1 MSNEGVPLK
10 DVDHV
15 LEKLEWMRRESI
27 WPNGPR
33 YLWTDAFGVVL
44 MISLYRELDE
54 ERWLDEAK
62 DVVAE
67 VERVLGRRRGIRI
80 GEAPDRDGQY
90 FHYLAMWLYALAR
103 LGRIEPEF
111 RDRGV
116 ALAKEIHSAFVLPG
130 RGVIWKMKEDLSGP
144 YPGFGLGAMDAYDGY
159 VAYRQLDE
167 TALAGEI
174 AQMKALIEATY
185 GELVVT
191 QDLGAG
197 MMLWLASFHP
207 DEAWAE
213 LQRARTLKTLETMWI
228 EPPGY
233 FCRQPELPLVRF
245 AFTNYGVSL
254 GLQAHRQWPARVRQ
268 LNRYFD
274 RYRSGDQ
281 YDRDAITH
289 VMACVSHLPGEF
301 LPGP

>member
-1 MSNEGVPLK
+1 
-10 DVDHV
+10 
-15 LEKLEWMRRESI
+15 
-27 WPNGPR
+27 
-33 YLWTDAFGVVL
+33 
-44 MISLYRELDE
+44 MISLYRELGE
-54 ERWLDEAK
+54 ECWLDEAK
-62 DVVAE
+62 RVVAE

-116 ALAKEIHSAFVLPG
+116 ALAKDIHSAFVLPG

-167 TALAGEI
+167 TALANEI
-174 AQMKALIEATY
+174 AAMKALIDATY

-213 LQRARTLKTLETMWI
+213 LQRGRTLATLDAMWI

-233 FCRQPELPLVRF
+233 FCRQPELPETRF
-245 AFTNYGVSL
+245 AFTNYGVSV

-274 RYRSGDQ
+274 RYRSGDE

-289 VMACVSHLPGEF
+289 IMACASHFPGEF
-301 LPGP
+301 LPGSEDRGQRMEDGG